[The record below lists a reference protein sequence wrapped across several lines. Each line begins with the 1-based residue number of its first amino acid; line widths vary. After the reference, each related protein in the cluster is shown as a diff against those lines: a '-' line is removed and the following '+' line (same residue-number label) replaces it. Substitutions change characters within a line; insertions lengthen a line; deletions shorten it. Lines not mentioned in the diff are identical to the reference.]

1 MSNKN
6 LTIKKTKD
14 IDSRYK
20 GKDKDISD
28 EFEGEGRLS
37 QNDSFISNT
46 YDIFFNL
53 SLSDNITMLFWKAG
67 HKRLFGV
74 SKCTYLI

>member
-14 IDSRYK
+14 ISRYK

-37 QNDSFISNT
+37 QKWFI
-46 YDIFFNL
+46 Y
-53 SLSDNITMLFWKAG
+53 
-67 HKRLFGV
+67 
-74 SKCTYLI
+74 

>member
-37 QNDSFISNT
+37 QKWFI
-46 YDIFFNL
+46 Y
-53 SLSDNITMLFWKAG
+53 
-67 HKRLFGV
+67 
-74 SKCTYLI
+74 